1 MAAPMTTTGVSSSTE
16 AAARSGSPTTRA
28 RARRIVREPRLMALL
43 LAGGVMATIVVF
55 VIGFSDAF
63 YTTSSKDPA
72 NTFSAGTVQVSLSK
86 QGELVDGGNLKPGA
100 TRTGSVTVTNSAH
113 KAKLTLGVSAITNTP
128 STKTLADVIRV
139 TVRQT
144 SPSSAQRYDGLLQD
158 LSNVALGTFAAGE
171 QRGYEIE
178 LQWPAGDDDIA
189 RAGVKTSFAFEWTA
203 LSEP

>member
-1 MAAPMTTTGVSSSTE
+1 MQAATAAP
-16 AAARSGSPTTRA
+16 ASPTAGA

-43 LAGGVMATIVVF
+43 LAGGVMATVVVF

-72 NTFSAGTVQVSLSK
+72 NSFSAGTVQVSLSK
-86 QGELVDGGNLKPGA
+86 QGELVDGSNLKPGV
-100 TRTGSVTVTNSAH
+100 TRTGSVTVTNSEE

-139 TVRQT
+139 TVRET
-144 SPSSAQRYDGLLQD
+144 SPSSVQRYDGLLQD

-171 QRGYEIE
+171 RRGYEIE
-178 LQWPAGDDDIA
+178 LNWPAADDDTA
-189 RAGVKTSFAFEWTA
+189 RAGVRTGFEFEWTA

>member
-1 MAAPMTTTGVSSSTE
+1 MQAATAAP
-16 AAARSGSPTTRA
+16 ASPTAGA

-43 LAGGVMATIVVF
+43 LAGGVMATVVVF

-72 NTFSAGTVQVSLSK
+72 NSFSAGTVQVSLSK
-86 QGELVDGGNLKPGA
+86 QGELVDGSNLKPGV
-100 TRTGSVTVTNSAH
+100 TRTGSVTVTNSEQ

-139 TVRQT
+139 TVRET
-144 SPSSAQRYDGLLQD
+144 SPSSVQRYDGLLKD

-171 QRGYEIE
+171 RRGYEIE
-178 LQWPAGDDDIA
+178 LNWPAADDDTA
-189 RAGVKTSFAFEWTA
+189 RAGVRTGFEFEWTA

>member
-1 MAAPMTTTGVSSSTE
+1 
-16 AAARSGSPTTRA
+16 
-28 RARRIVREPRLMALL
+28 
-43 LAGGVMATIVVF
+43 LAGGVMATVVVF

-72 NTFSAGTVQVSLSK
+72 NSFSAGTVQVSLSK
-86 QGELVDGGNLKPGA
+86 QGELVDGSNLKPGV
-100 TRTGSVTVTNSAH
+100 TRTGSVTVTNSEQ

-139 TVRQT
+139 TVRET
-144 SPSSAQRYDGLLQD
+144 SPSSVQRYDGLLQD

-171 QRGYEIE
+171 RRGYEIE
-178 LQWPAGDDDIA
+178 LNWPAADDDTA
-189 RAGVKTSFAFEWTA
+189 RAGVRTGFEFEWTA